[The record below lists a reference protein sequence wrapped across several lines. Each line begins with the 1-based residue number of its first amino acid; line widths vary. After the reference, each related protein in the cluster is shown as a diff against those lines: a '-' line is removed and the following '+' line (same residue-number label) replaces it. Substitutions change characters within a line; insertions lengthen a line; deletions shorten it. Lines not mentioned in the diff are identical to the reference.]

1 TAVSPAAGRNWPES
15 KLAITVSAEV
25 EAKIRSRVEEATRL
39 PPRVMTR
46 NPSAVTSQRVNWWPG
61 RATQGSHTCF
71 SLNRQATNVPL
82 HPRHPSILL
91 LRTPCFVLR
100 ASCFVLHE
108 RGRKQLLTR
117 QFTKLFSLRAIR
129 PTIRSPSPLRRLHQ
143 PLRMASI
150 SAQTYT
156 PTEEAEIQQW
166 LTTSERLRAGEDKP
180 SILETLNS
188 HLANRTTLLGSK
200 PSKADVAIYET
211 LSPIVAKWS
220 PDERTGEKGHPH
232 IVRHLDFVQ
241 NSPQFGLALKD
252 DQKFSVDQ
260 DDVRYVKPPV
270 DAKAE
275 KERLKKEKAA
285 TTAGGAGAGNNE
297 ETLVD
302 RTKEK
307 VKEKAAE
314 VKEKAAEVKGA
325 AAAAAA
331 AVAGGD
337 KPKKEKKE
345 KAPKPQKAPAA
356 AAPMSPALID
366 LRVGHILKAINHPD
380 ADSLYVSTIAMGD
393 EASDDTTEYEGQV
406 CRTVCSGLN
415 GLIPLAEMQ
424 GRKVVVVCN
433 LKPVK
438 MRGIKSSAMVLA
450 ASPKIKEGDVD
461 DHKGP
466 VELVSPP
473 EGAKAGE
480 RVFFEG
486 WKGEPEGQLNPKKKI
501 WEMFQPGFTTTDSL
515 EVAFNAGVVEQLGK
529 SDVGRLVTESGGVCT
544 VKTLKDAVVR

>member
-1 TAVSPAAGRNWPES
+1 
-15 KLAITVSAEV
+15 
-25 EAKIRSRVEEATRL
+25 
-39 PPRVMTR
+39 MT
-46 NPSAVTSQRVNWWPG
+46 
-61 RATQGSHTCF
+61 
-71 SLNRQATNVPL
+71 
-82 HPRHPSILL
+82 
-91 LRTPCFVLR
+91 
-100 ASCFVLHE
+100 
-108 RGRKQLLTR
+108 
-117 QFTKLFSLRAIR
+117 
-129 PTIRSPSPLRRLHQ
+129 
-143 PLRMASI
+143 SI
-150 SAQTYT
+150 SSQTYT

-166 LTTSERLRAGEDKP
+166 LTTSDRLKSPEEKSP
-180 SILETLNS
+180 ILDTLNA
-188 HLANRTTLLGSK
+188 HLSSRTTLLGTK

-211 LSPIVAKWS
+211 LAPVVAKWS

-232 IVRHLDFVQ
+232 IVRHIDFVQ
-241 NSPQFGLALKD
+241 NSTLFELAVKD
-252 DQKFSVDQ
+252 DNKVAVDQ

-285 TTAGGAGAGNNE
+285 AAAAAAGGSGAVAGAAASSGKADKSDKG
-297 ETLVD
+297 LVD

-314 VKEKAAEVKGA
+314 VKEKATGA
-325 AAAAAA
+325 
-331 AVAGGD
+331 VGGD

-345 KAPKPQKAPAA
+345 KAPKQPK
-356 AAPMSPALID
+356 AAPVAAPLSPSLID

-393 EASDDTTEYEGQV
+393 PAGDDTTEYEGQI

-415 GLIPLAEMQ
+415 GLVPLEEMQ

-450 ASPKIKEGDVD
+450 ASPKLKEGEVD

-466 VELVSPP
+466 VELVTPP

-480 RVFFEG
+480 KVFFEG
-486 WKGEPEGQLNPKKKI
+486 WNGSPEGQLNPKKKV
-501 WEMFQPGFTTTDSL
+501 WETFQPGFTTTDAL
-515 EVAFNAGVVEQLGK
+515 EVAFDAGAVEVLGK
-529 SDVGRLVTESGGVCT
+529 TGLGKLVTESGGVCT
-544 VKTLKDAVVR
+544 VKSLTGAVVR